1 MSMLKNTV
9 VNVAGSII
17 PLAVA
22 ILTVPLYLHLIG
34 EERYGVMA
42 VIWVLL
48 GYFGVFDFGLGKAT
62 ARRMAQIESDSKR
75 SELFST
81 VFVLTLFLGVV
92 GGMVLLVSSEWILA
106 HLFTL
111 RDESRREALGSVL
124 WLPIALTL
132 LLLNSAMVGALQARE
147 RFVAI
152 NTASVLGDSL
162 AQLLPLFVAWLGYI
176 SIDVLLPTVLCARLI
191 TTVLLFVQCRK
202 HVPIA
207 NRIKLDFLH
216 IRPLLSY
223 GGWASALTMIGPL
236 MTVLDRLVIGT
247 LAGAKGVTLFTIPFN
262 LITKLSILPNSYG
275 GVLFPRLAALPRDE
289 SKALADNA
297 GRSVIAFMTPV
308 TILAM
313 GLTQPFMILWLGRDL
328 AERCAGVGELILL
341 GVWISAAVMPYSYYL
356 YAEARL
362 KTKIFVISL
371 LEVPL
376 YFLLLWVGVK
386 YFGVMGAAA
395 AWSLRVLIDAICFLV
410 LAEAIKIIS
419 FALTSIFFVAMAAL
433 VVFYCDVFAVWRWL
447 AIVTLVGFSLVIHR
461 KLCVDT
467 YGLIFSRR
475 KSA

>member
-1 MSMLKNTV
+1 MLKNTI
-9 VNVAGSII
+9 VNVAGSVI

-34 EERYGVMA
+34 EERYGVLA

-62 ARRMAQIESDSKR
+62 ARRMAQIDSDHKR

-92 GGMVLLVSSEWILA
+92 GGVVLLFSAEWILA

-111 RDESRREALGSVL
+111 RDESRNEALGSIL
-124 WLPIALTL
+124 WLPLALTL

-152 NTASVLGDSL
+152 NAASVLGDSL
-162 AQLLPLFVAWLGYI
+162 AQLLPLLVAWLGYV
-176 SIDVLLPTVLCARLI
+176 SIDILLPTVLGARLI
-191 TTVLLFVQCRK
+191 TLVLLLIQCRK
-202 HVPIA
+202 YVPIA
-207 NRIKLDFLH
+207 NEPKIDFSH
-216 IRPLLSY
+216 VKPLLGY

-313 GLTQPFMILWLGRDL
+313 GMTHPFMILWLGRDL
-328 AERCAGVGELILL
+328 AERCGGIGELILL
-341 GVWISAAVMPYSYYL
+341 GVWVSAAVMPYTYYL

-362 KTKIFVISL
+362 KTKILVISL

-386 YFGVMGAAA
+386 YFGVLGAAA
-395 AWSLRVLIDAICFLV
+395 AWSLRVLIDAICFLA
-410 LAEAIKIIS
+410 LADALKTIL
-419 FALTSIFFVAMAAL
+419 FALTSFLLVVMATF
-433 VVFYCDVFAVWRWL
+433 VVFYFDVFEVVRWF
-447 AIVTLVGFSLVIHR
+447 AIGTLVCFSLVIHR
-461 KLCVDT
+461 KLCLDA
-467 YGLIFSRR
+467 YGLLFSRR
-475 KSA
+475 TSV